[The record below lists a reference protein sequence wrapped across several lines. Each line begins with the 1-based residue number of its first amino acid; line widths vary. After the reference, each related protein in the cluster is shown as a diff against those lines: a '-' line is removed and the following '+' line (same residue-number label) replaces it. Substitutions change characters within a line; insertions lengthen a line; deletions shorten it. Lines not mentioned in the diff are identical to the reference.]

1 MEISV
6 QNFRTVTVLKSI
18 NFRTKLTVCVV
29 LILEHRKILKILTFY
44 KPDNIPRPTSQLPDL
59 LLVSVGQQT
68 SETVKNYI

>member
-1 MEISV
+1 MEIRV

-44 KPDNIPRPTSQLPDL
+44 KPDNIPRPTFQLPDL
-59 LLVSVGQQT
+59 LLVSAWQQT
-68 SETVKNYI
+68 SETVKNYM